1 MAYIIDAGQQIRVE
15 IRFEMRVEQSLSIHV
30 QFIFIGIN
38 DLAVRIFIDCLHDL
52 IKSIGR
58 KRIVMVG
65 QDDKV
70 SPGHIQ
76 GCIGIA

>member
-1 MAYIIDAGQQIRVE
+1 MAYIIDAGQQIRVK
-15 IRFEMRVEQSLSIHV
+15 IRFEMRVEESLSIHV

-38 DLAVRIFIDCLHDL
+38 DLAVRIFIDCLHHL

-58 KRIVMVG
+58 KCIVMVS